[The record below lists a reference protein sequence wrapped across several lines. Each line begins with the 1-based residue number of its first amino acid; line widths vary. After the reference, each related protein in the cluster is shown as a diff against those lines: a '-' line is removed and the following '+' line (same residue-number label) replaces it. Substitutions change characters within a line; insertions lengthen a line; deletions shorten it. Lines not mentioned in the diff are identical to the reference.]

1 MEGRRTVFNKQ
12 KLKTLVSAPRE
23 LETFH
28 MPIYLPPWL
37 NTAAKNQLA
46 REAPAYCVA
55 NTSPST
61 LDGTSVTLAVQ
72 GVSLQGR
79 IAGCTAI
86 FKNYMCI
93 HDVCGERKGKWF
105 MAPQRRSEDDFV
117 RTLFPFRLDVVSWV
131 IHFIS

>member
-23 LETFH
+23 LETFR

-46 REAPAYCVA
+46 REAPAHCVA

-61 LDGTSVTLAVQ
+61 LDGTSATLAVR

-79 IAGCTAI
+79 VAI
-86 FKNYMCI
+86 FKNYTSMHDMC
-93 HDVCGERKGKWF
+93 GGRKDKWF
-105 MAPQRRSEDDFV
+105 MAMTSG
-117 RTLFPFRLDVVSWV
+117 TLCGNTFPLLS
-131 IHFIS
+131 

>member
-28 MPIYLPPWL
+28 MPIYLPPPPAPRL

-46 REAPAYCVA
+46 REAPAHCVA

-61 LDGTSVTLAVQ
+61 LDGTSATLAVQ

-79 IAGCTAI
+79 VAI
-86 FKNYMCI
+86 FKNYMSM
-93 HDVCGERKGKWF
+93 HDMCGERKDKWF
-105 MAPQRRSEDDFV
+105 MAMTSG
-117 RTLFPFRLDVVSWV
+117 TLCGNTFPLLS
-131 IHFIS
+131 